1 MAILVVRNFRKNRL
15 PWSRK
20 KLPAPVNFRVL
31 VALRRRPG
39 SMGELLRIQSDV
51 HTKVINNVANQWR
64 FFYQELNQFGTVTT
78 IFRKT
83 DQGLPN
89 GSDEDWFLIAFLD
102 ILNYEVYREC
112 IAVLEK
118 PEYRDLRNFCDVRLI
133 LSDIPTP
140 AGGDIRTFF

>member
-1 MAILVVRNFRKNRL
+1 
-15 PWSRK
+15 
-20 KLPAPVNFRVL
+20 
-31 VALRRRPG
+31 
-39 SMGELLRIQSDV
+39 MGQLLRIQSDA
-51 HTKVINNVANQWR
+51 HAKVINNVADQWR
-64 FFYQELNQFGTVTT
+64 VFFQELYRFGAVTT

-102 ILNYEVYREC
+102 ILSYEVFREC

-133 LSDIPTP
+133 LSDIPRP
-140 AGGDIRTFF
+140 DGGDISTFF